1 MRVVKAMS
9 VAAAIA
15 MLLSDTSGMARTG
28 AAPKGDFSYVCT
40 NGDSFTVRF
49 GPADGS
55 ATLVRRGETMEMQ
68 RKPSDTG
75 FLYATGNTNINGT
88 AEQLSLNVPG
98 FPPLACQSR

>member
-1 MRVVKAMS
+1 MAIKATTAI
-9 VAAAIA
+9 AACA
-15 MLLSDTSGMARTG
+15 MLLSGTFAFARTG
-28 AAPKGDFSYVCT
+28 DAPKGDFAYVCT
-40 NGDSFTVRF
+40 NGDRFTVRF

-68 RKPSDTG
+68 RQPSDSG
-75 FLYATGNTNINGT
+75 LVYAAGNTTITGT